1 MKRAVLVL
9 LAIVVLILP
18 PLAAQTP
25 PPVLPEGKKA
35 EPKKPEKAE
44 QEPRPVSQ
52 EQQKEESQKKDA
64 PPAPVVQPSP
74 SPIATE
80 GPAEKKEDKK
90 WDVNNPPGPH
100 HDVNIDVT
108 EGTWLSLDVS
118 PDGKE
123 IAFDLLGDI
132 YTVPIGGG
140 EANSLTSGV

>member
-1 MKRAVLVL
+1 MKRIAIALLAVLVMFPSL
-9 LAIVVLILP
+9 H
-18 PLAAQTP
+18 AQTP
-25 PPVLPEGKKA
+25 PPVPPEGKKA

-52 EQQKEESQKKDA
+52 EQQKQESRKKDA
-64 PPAPVVQPSP
+64 PPAPATQPSP
-74 SPIATE
+74 SPIAAE

-123 IAFDLLGDI
+123 IGRASCRER
-132 YTVPIGGG
+132 V
-140 EANSLTSGV
+140 